1 MMYPPPI
8 QNLIDR
14 LAKLPTIGP
23 KTAERLV
30 FYLIKSEPQYL
41 NGLVGGIIELKNSIK
56 PCRVC
61 HSFGLSDPCEIC
73 ADGRRNPRLLCVV
86 AKPQDIAI
94 IEKTKAYAGKY
105 FIIGA
110 NFSPFESATED
121 HGIINELTERIK
133 REGTSEI
140 ILALNPDM
148 GGETVVLYLTKVLK
162 QFAGLKL
169 TRPARG
175 LPIGADL
182 EYADELTLESAI
194 NNRQSLN

>member
-1 MMYPPPI
+1 MYPKPI

-30 FYLIKSEPQYL
+30 FFLIKSEPQYL
-41 NGLVGGIIELKNSIK
+41 NGLVSGIIELRNTIK
-56 PCRVC
+56 PCGQC
-61 HSFGLSDPCEIC
+61 HSFGVSDPCEIC
-73 ADGRRNPRLLCVV
+73 AEPRRNPRLLCVV

-94 IEKTKAYAGKY
+94 IEKTKAFNGKY

-110 NFSPFESATED
+110 NFSPFESDANEN
-121 HGIINELTERIK
+121 GIINELTERIK
-133 REGTSEI
+133 REGITEI

-148 GGETVVLYLTKVLK
+148 GGETIVLYLSRLFR
-162 QFAGLKL
+162 QFPDLKL
-169 TRPARG
+169 SRPARG

-194 NNRQSLN
+194 NNRQNIN

>member
-1 MMYPPPI
+1 MYPKPI

-41 NGLVGGIIELKNSIK
+41 NGLVSGIIELRNTIK
-56 PCRVC
+56 PCRQC
-61 HSFGLSDPCEIC
+61 HSFGVSDPCEIC
-73 ADGRRNPRLLCVV
+73 ADARRNPRLLCVV

-94 IEKTKAYAGKY
+94 IEKTKAFNGKY

-110 NFSPFESATED
+110 NFSPFESDANEN
-121 HGIINELTERIK
+121 GIINELTERIK
-133 REGTSEI
+133 QEEITEI

-148 GGETVVLYLTKVLK
+148 GGETVVLYLSRLFR
-162 QFAGLKL
+162 QFPDLKL
-169 TRPARG
+169 SRPARG

>member
-1 MMYPPPI
+1 MYPKPI

-41 NGLVGGIIELKNSIK
+41 NGLVSGIIELRNTIK
-56 PCRVC
+56 PCRQC
-61 HSFGLSDPCEIC
+61 HSFGVSDPCEIC
-73 ADGRRNPRLLCVV
+73 ADPRRNPRLLCVV

-94 IEKTKAYAGKY
+94 IEKTKAFNGKY

-110 NFSPFESATED
+110 NFSPFESDANEN
-121 HGIINELTERIK
+121 GIINELTERIK
-133 REGTSEI
+133 REGITEL

-148 GGETVVLYLTKVLK
+148 GGETVVLYLSRLFR
-162 QFAGLKL
+162 QFPDLKL
-169 TRPARG
+169 SRPARG

-194 NNRQSLN
+194 NNRQNIN

>member
-1 MMYPPPI
+1 MYPSPI

-30 FYLIKSEPQYL
+30 FYLLKSDPQYL
-41 NGLVGGIIELKNSIK
+41 TALVGGIVDLRNNIK
-56 PCRVC
+56 ACRHC
-61 HSFGLSDPCEIC
+61 HSFGVSDPCEIC
-73 ADGRRNPRLLCVV
+73 ADSRRNPRLLCVV

-94 IEKTKAYAGKY
+94 IEKTKAFNGKY

-110 NFSPFESATED
+110 NLSPFETELAD
-121 HGIINELTERIK
+121 NRLIHELLERIK
-133 REGTSEI
+133 REQIEEI

-148 GGETVVLYLTKVLK
+148 AGETLVLYLGKLLR
-162 QFAGLKL
+162 QFPQLKL
-169 TRPARG
+169 SRPARG

-182 EYADELTLESAI
+182 EYADELTLESALQ
-194 NNRQSLN
+194 NRQRLN